1 MSYILSRCKCFS
13 LVLAWINYWKSSR
26 CCWATSNESQI
37 YAWLTNWEIINV
49 LISSIIKALENIT
62 LRKWYLVTIL
72 HQTPFFNRFPF
83 LLILKVNV
91 PKYWEQMRDN
101 NACPQFLQS
110 VNTILLVYT
119 LRRHVYVM
127 RERFWNTTGNNV
139 ESYMYTKI
147 ENNL

>member
-1 MSYILSRCKCFS
+1 M
-13 LVLAWINYWKSSR
+13 
-26 CCWATSNESQI
+26 
-37 YAWLTNWEIINV
+37 V
-49 LISSIIKALENIT
+49 LI
-62 LRKWYLVTIL
+62 TIL

-119 LRRHVYVM
+119 LQRHVYVM
-127 RERFWNTTGNNV
+127 RERF
-139 ESYMYTKI
+139 
-147 ENNL
+147 